1 MLDWAQFAFAG
12 ANFISAVCR
21 YVVPAVQLSSLINEL
36 VSKANHK
43 HRVMML
49 QQLLNPIAPLEDLSR
64 MMTTASAEVIFKGDL
79 VVLKIE

>member
-1 MLDWAQFAFAG
+1 M
-12 ANFISAVCR
+12 
-21 YVVPAVQLSSLINEL
+21 PAVQLSSLFNEL